1 MVWAPTHARGDD
13 GQSQVVGEHEVRHQQ
28 EVQVTAVTGQQ
39 NHRVLLNGLL
49 KLKAE
54 HKAQVRVA
62 ARLLAFDQCLRVR
75 VCVLTLWRPSSL
87 MQTLLNRVLKTL
99 QSAKAKKRTVL
110 SCILWAISSKMA
122 PASSWSSSAAL
133 PVSWE
138 TCAITPLALS
148 LGPIRLPSCA
158 VLFFY
163 FFTTGFVI
171 LQFVYEA
178 ICLWD
183 SHVLCVGRDETG
195 SRWKIPQVIAGK
207 EEIKWYT
214 TDTTDAPIPLFC
226 TFFSVLTN
234 TEYWV
239 FFPHLF

>member
-39 NHRVLLNGLL
+39 NHWVLLNGLL

-54 HKAQVRVA
+54 HKAQSVSQSVRVA
-62 ARLLAFDQCLRVR
+62 DRLLAFDQCLCVL
-75 VCVLTLWRPSSL
+75 VCVLTLWMPSSL
-87 MQTLLNRVLKTL
+87 TQTLLNMVLKTL
-99 QSAKAKKRTVL
+99 QSARAKKRTVL

-122 PASSWSSSAAL
+122 PASSWSSSEAL

-158 VLFFY
+158 VLFF
-163 FFTTGFVI
+163 
-171 LQFVYEA
+171 
-178 ICLWD
+178 
-183 SHVLCVGRDETG
+183 
-195 SRWKIPQVIAGK
+195 
-207 EEIKWYT
+207 
-214 TDTTDAPIPLFC
+214 
-226 TFFSVLTN
+226 
-234 TEYWV
+234 
-239 FFPHLF
+239 